1 MPIHD
6 QGYARYTGARR
17 PPGRAWWVIGRNGIR
32 QMFSS
37 KLFLLVL
44 LFAWMQFFVR
54 GVVFYLA
61 ANFPQVEGF
70 IAPTPAT
77 FRDFFDSQAFFVFVV
92 AIYTGA
98 GAIANDRQANA
109 LPLYLARPLTRW
121 EYVAGKLAAVMVF
134 LLLITWVQA
143 LLLLVLQTMFTGS
156 LDFVREHAFLLPA
169 VTAYGFL
176 QSLVAGITIVAL
188 SSLSTSARYVGILY
202 AGAVIFTGSM
212 FTVLRGVTGSSAW
225 SWISFTASQ
234 EQVGDVIFGADPR
247 YDTPW
252 GLSLLIVVAL
262 IALSVW
268 ILGRRVRGVE
278 VVS

>member
-6 QGYARYTGARR
+6 HGYARYTGARR
-17 PPGRAWWVIGRNGIR
+17 PPGRAWRVIARTGIR
-32 QMFSS
+32 KMFSS

-54 GVVFYLA
+54 GVLFYLA

-77 FRDFFDSQAFFVFVV
+77 FRDFFDSQAFFVFVI

-121 EYVAGKLAAVMVF
+121 EYVAGKLAVVMAF

-156 LDFVREHAFLLPA
+156 LDFVRQYAFLLPA
-169 VTAYGFL
+169 VTLYGFL
-176 QSLVAGITIVAL
+176 QSLVAGITILAL

-202 AGAVIFTGSM
+202 AGAVIFTGAM
-212 FTVLRGVTGSSAW
+212 FDVLRGVTGSTAW
-225 SWISFTASQ
+225 SWMSFAASQ
-234 EQVGDVIFGADPR
+234 QQVGDMIFLADPR

-252 GLSLLIVVAL
+252 GVSLLMVVAVVAL
-262 IALSVW
+262 SAW
-268 ILGRRVRGVE
+268 ILARRVRGVE
-278 VVS
+278 VVT

>member
-32 QMFSS
+32 RLFSS

-61 ANFPQVEGF
+61 ANFPDVEGF

-98 GAIANDRQANA
+98 GAIANDRHTNA

-121 EYVAGKLAAVMVF
+121 EYVGGKLAVVMAF

-252 GLSLLIVVAL
+252 GVSLLIVVAL
-262 IALSVW
+262 VAVSVW

-278 VVS
+278 AVS

>member
-6 QGYARYTGARR
+6 HGYARYTGVRR
-17 PPGRAWWVIGRNGIR
+17 PPGRAWRVIARTGIR
-32 QMFSS
+32 KMFSS

-54 GVVFYLA
+54 GVLFYLA

-77 FRDFFDSQAFFVFVV
+77 FRDFFDSQAFFVFVI

-121 EYVAGKLAAVMVF
+121 EYVAGKLAVVMAFPAADHLGAGAAAAGAADDVHGQPG
-134 LLLITWVQA
+134 LRA
-143 LLLLVLQTMFTGS
+143 P
-156 LDFVREHAFLLPA
+156 VRIPAAGGDVVRLPA
-169 VTAYGFL
+169 V
-176 QSLVAGITIVAL
+176 AGRGHHDPRAVVAL
-188 SSLSTSARYVGILY
+188 DQRALRRDPVRRRGDLY
-202 AGAVIFTGSM
+202 RRDVRRPAGRHRQHRLVVDVVRGQPATGGRHD
-212 FTVLRGVTGSSAW
+212 LPCGS
-225 SWISFTASQ
+225 
-234 EQVGDVIFGADPR
+234 R

-252 GLSLLIVVAL
+252 GVSLLMVVAVVAL
-262 IALSVW
+262 SAW
-268 ILGRRVRGVE
+268 ILARRVRGVE
-278 VVS
+278 VVT

>member
-17 PPGRAWWVIGRNGIR
+17 PPGRAWWVIARIGIR
-32 QMFSS
+32 RMFSS

-54 GVVFYLA
+54 GVLFYLA

-77 FRDFFDSQAFFVFVV
+77 FRDFFDSQAFFVFVI

-121 EYVAGKLAAVMVF
+121 EYVAGKLAVVTGF

-156 LDFVREHAFLLPA
+156 LDFVRQYAFLLPA
-169 VTAYGFL
+169 VTLYGFL
-176 QSLVAGITIVAL
+176 QSLVAGITIIAL

-202 AGAVIFTGSM
+202 AGAVIFSGAM
-212 FTVLRGVTGSSAW
+212 FDVLRAVTGSTAW

-234 EQVGDVIFGADPR
+234 QQVGDVIFRADPR

-252 GLSLLIVVAL
+252 GISLLMVVAVVAL
-262 IALSVW
+262 SAWVLA
-268 ILGRRVRGVE
+268 RRVRGVE
-278 VVS
+278 VVT

>member
-6 QGYARYTGARR
+6 QGYARYAGTRR

-32 QMFSS
+32 RMFSS

-44 LFAWMQFFVR
+44 LFAWMQFVVR

-61 ANFPQVEGF
+61 ANFPEVEGF

-121 EYVAGKLAAVMVF
+121 EYVGGKLTAVMAF

-156 LDFVREHAFLLPA
+156 LEFVREHAFLLPA

-176 QSLVAGITIVAL
+176 QSLVAAITIVAL
-188 SSLSTSARYVGILY
+188 SSLSTSARYVGVLY
-202 AGAVIFTGSM
+202 AGAVIFTGAM
-212 FTVLRGVTGSSAW
+212 FDVLRGITGSSAW

-234 EQVGDVIFGADPR
+234 QQVGDVIFGADPR

-252 GLSLLIVVAL
+252 GVSLLVVAAL
-262 IALSVW
+262 VGLSVW

>member
-17 PPGRAWWVIGRNGIR
+17 PPGRAWWVIARIGIR
-32 QMFSS
+32 RMFSS

-54 GVVFYLA
+54 GVLFYLA

-77 FRDFFDSQAFFVFVV
+77 FRDFFDSQAFFVFVI

-121 EYVAGKLAAVMVF
+121 EYVAGKLAVVMGF

-156 LDFVREHAFLLPA
+156 LDFVRQYAFLLPA
-169 VTAYGFL
+169 VTVYGFL
-176 QSLVAGITIVAL
+176 QSLVAGITILAL

-202 AGAVIFTGSM
+202 AGAVIFTGAM
-212 FTVLRGVTGSSAW
+212 FDVLRGVTGSTAW
-225 SWISFTASQ
+225 SWMSFTASQ
-234 EQVGDVIFGADPR
+234 QQVGDVIFRADPR

-252 GLSLLIVVAL
+252 GISLLMVVAVVAL
-262 IALSVW
+262 SAW
-268 ILGRRVRGVE
+268 ILARRVRGVE
-278 VVS
+278 VVT

>member
-17 PPGRAWWVIGRNGIR
+17 PPGRAWWVIARIGIR
-32 QMFSS
+32 RMFSS

-54 GVVFYLA
+54 GVLFYLA

-77 FRDFFDSQAFFVFVV
+77 FRDFFDSQAFFVFVI

-121 EYVAGKLAAVMVF
+121 EYVVGKLAVVTGF

-156 LDFVREHAFLLPA
+156 LDFVRQYAFLLPA
-169 VTAYGFL
+169 VTLYGFL
-176 QSLVAGITIVAL
+176 QSLVAGITIIAL

-202 AGAVIFTGSM
+202 AGAVIFSGAM
-212 FTVLRGVTGSSAW
+212 FDVLRAVTGSTAW

-234 EQVGDVIFGADPR
+234 QQVGDVIFRADPR

-252 GLSLLIVVAL
+252 GISLLMVVAVVAL
-262 IALSVW
+262 SAWVLA
-268 ILGRRVRGVE
+268 RRVRGVE
-278 VVS
+278 VVT

>member
-17 PPGRAWWVIGRNGIR
+17 PPGRAWWVIARIGIR
-32 QMFSS
+32 RMFSS

-54 GVVFYLA
+54 GVLFYLA

-77 FRDFFDSQAFFVFVV
+77 FRDFFDSQAFFVFVI

-121 EYVAGKLAAVMVF
+121 EYVAGKLAVVTGF

-156 LDFVREHAFLLPA
+156 LDFVRQYAFLLPA
-169 VTAYGFL
+169 VTLYGFL
-176 QSLVAGITIVAL
+176 QSLVAGITIIAL

-202 AGAVIFTGSM
+202 AGAVIFSGAM
-212 FTVLRGVTGSSAW
+212 FDVLRAVTGSTAW

-234 EQVGDVIFGADPR
+234 QQVGDVIFRADPR

-252 GLSLLIVVAL
+252 GISLLMVVAVVAL
-262 IALSVW
+262 SAW
-268 ILGRRVRGVE
+268 ILARRVRGVE
-278 VVS
+278 VVT

>member
-17 PPGRAWWVIGRNGIR
+17 PPGRAWWVIARIGIR
-32 QMFSS
+32 RMFSS

-54 GVVFYLA
+54 GVLFYLA

-77 FRDFFDSQAFFVFVV
+77 FRDFFDSQAFFVFVI

-121 EYVAGKLAAVMVF
+121 EYVVGKLAVVTGF

-156 LDFVREHAFLLPA
+156 LDFVRQYAFLLPA
-169 VTAYGFL
+169 VTLYGFL
-176 QSLVAGITIVAL
+176 QSLVAGITIIAL

-202 AGAVIFTGSM
+202 AGAVIFSGAM
-212 FTVLRGVTGSSAW
+212 FDVLRAVTGSTAW

-234 EQVGDVIFGADPR
+234 QQVGDVIFRADPR

-252 GLSLLIVVAL
+252 GISLLMVVAVVAL
-262 IALSVW
+262 SAW
-268 ILGRRVRGVE
+268 ILARRVRGVE
-278 VVS
+278 VVT